1 MADSYYSRVNRDL
14 LDAIPLASAF
24 VLEIGCGTGSL
35 ARAYRTRN
43 PAADYIGVEII
54 EEVAREAAPY
64 LTHTLVG
71 DIGNAET
78 LSAIDKVRGNRLFD
92 VLILG
97 DVIEHL
103 HDPWQVLSEL
113 RKWMADGGIGVACI
127 PNVSH
132 WSVLLQQLHGRWDY
146 TDEGLLDKTHL
157 RFFTLET
164 AIELFRQSGWS
175 VLDVGARIMMPEKSD
190 EIIKGFLPLANTFG
204 IRPEKLRRD
213 LSAYQWVIRSCST
226 SSGCVAVANSKNL

>member
-14 LDAIPLASAF
+14 LDAIPLAAAF

-43 PAADYIGVEII
+43 PGADYFGVEIV
-54 EEVAREAAPY
+54 EEVAREAVPY
-64 LTHTLVG
+64 LTHTVVG
-71 DIGNAET
+71 DIGSAET
-78 LSAIDKVRGNRLFD
+78 RSAIDNVRGNRLFD

-103 HDPWQVLSEL
+103 PDPWSVLSEL
-113 RKWMADGGIGVACI
+113 RNRMTEGGTGVACI

-146 TDEGLLDKTHL
+146 TDEGLLDRTHL

-164 AIELFRQSGWS
+164 AIQLFRQSGWS
-175 VLDVGARIMMPEKSD
+175 VLDVGARTMMPEKTD
-190 EIIKGFLPLANTFG
+190 DVIKVFLPLAKTFG
-204 IRPEKLRRD
+204 INPEKLRRD
-213 LSAYQWVIRSCST
+213 LSAYQWVIRFSST
-226 SSGCVAVANSKNL
+226 PSVSRAAADNND